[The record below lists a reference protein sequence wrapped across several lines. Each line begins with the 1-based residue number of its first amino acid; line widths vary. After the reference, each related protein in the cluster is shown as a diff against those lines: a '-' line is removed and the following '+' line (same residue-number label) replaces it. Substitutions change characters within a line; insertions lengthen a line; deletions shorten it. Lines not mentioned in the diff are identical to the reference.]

1 MQQGRIW
8 AWWGKQLGYK
18 LGEGEVQSREE
29 KLRKCLVGS
38 FGKGP
43 LSTSESF
50 TLRKW
55 ATITWSLKQRLK
67 VSVFKGFFLLFD
79 FKDCMEAE
87 RVFARGSR
95 RLKERI
101 LQLARWKPEIG
112 WCGEERKFVTVD
124 EDMTDLNQLRWARI
138 LVKLDGR
145 AFPASLQV
153 VIGSPSFSIQ
163 LWCEIPPKFSKVI
176 LRSCN
181 SGSQDL
187 EIWGD
192 KAGGSCTGKGVRK
205 EMHPLQIDGV
215 DVLTLSGRRVYFGE
229 SAAFCISKATAGGKG
244 NGGCGRVTSEGGR
257 DGLEENVVRS
267 FWRGGLLSGG
277 VGSSEDFV
285 SEKRSSE
292 MFWTGFIDKALQAE
306 EVEASFCPFRMIM
319 PDGSSMVCSFGVF
332 RSFLGM
338 STKGYEEEILALL
351 KKLKMRKD
359 QKTQLV
365 GTKRS
370 KLGLQGVY
378 GPTNRRFREAFLE
391 ELGAIKSLWARS
403 LDLPL
408 QGGSFAWRGGLNNQ
422 SQLRLDR
429 FLVSEDWECYF
440 SGIAQCLLHRLVYD
454 HFPIVLNGGGLRKGP
469 SPFKFENIFVKG
481 EALKAKLKASNKEVF
496 AGATTRKDLSL
507 NQMMFWD
514 AIEGTR
520 GEWRPSYNEL
530 SVEALEG
537 EDAMMLEV
545 SFFEEEKGGDEDL
558 KDFRPINLVSSL
570 YKLLANRLKK
580 VVIKVVSNSQSAFVK
595 GRQILNASLIAN
607 EAIDS
612 VQEGNDGAW
621 GLRYGDPFSPYLF
634 VIVIEA
640 LNYLLKRAKEGGF
653 LPGWKIRGRG
663 REGVEVSHL
672 LFVDDTLVLCLPVQ
686 MELAFY
692 SGRGR
697 LFGGKSLVVSMGKKR
712 KGGAPMKL
720 QGRRMC
726 RDVDYQV
733 VWTKSKDS
741 KFTVK
746 SLYKALEPEKQ
757 SDFLATVIWNSWVL
771 PRVGFFAWEATW
783 NKFLTLDRIQR
794 DGGPWLI
801 DATCVF
807 QRKSHLIAFFCIARI
822 LRHLLFALFE
832 MSWVL
837 PFSIRETL
845 LGWHGSFVF
854 KGLKFLSFV
863 TFRRGLRSGTATCH
877 TIKLLTGKGHQGW
890 MKEEGMYFIFPGGGT
905 MFPDGAEQYIEK
917 LSQYIP
923 LTGGVLRT
931 ALDMGCGVASF
942 GGYLLNQ
949 GILTFSFAPRD
960 SHKSQ
965 IQFALERG
973 IPALVAMLGTRR
985 LPFPAFSFDLV
996 HCSRCLIPFTAY
1008 NATYF
1013 LEVDRLLRPGGYLVI
1028 SGPPVLWPKLD
1039 KEWADLQAV
1048 ARALCYELKAV
1059 DGNTAIWKKPAG
1071 DSCLPTKMIW
1081 PKNLEYFKLKKCV
1094 TRISSVKDDQ
1104 VVGMIPNWP
1113 DRLTKAPS
1121 RATLLKNGI
1130 DVFEADT
1137 RRWARRVAYYKN
1149 SLNLKLG
1156 TAAIRNVMD
1165 MNAFFGG
1172 FAAALTSDPVWVMNV
1187 VPPRKPSTLGVIYDR
1202 GLIGVYH
1209 DWCEPFSTY
1218 PRTYD
1223 LIHVTSIE
1231 SLIKILGSGK
1241 NRCNLV
1247 DLMVEMD
1254 RILRPEGTV
1263 VIRDSPEVIDKI
1275 GRIAQAVRWT
1285 ATIHEKEPESHG
1297 REKILVAT
1305 KNFWKLPS
1313 ASH

>member
-1 MQQGRIW
+1 MNWCKMGHLNLPSSKRNARQYR
-8 AWWGKQLGYK
+8 L
-18 LGEGEVQSREE
+18 LD
-29 KLRKCLVGS
+29 LVTAS
-38 FGKGP
+38 FFG
-43 LSTSESF
+43 
-50 TLRKW
+50 
-55 ATITWSLKQRLK
+55 I
-67 VSVFKGFFLLFD
+67 VIIFFLL
-79 FKDCMEAE
+79 
-87 RVFARGSR
+87 VFTPLGDS
-95 RLKERI
+95 
-101 LQLARWKPEIG
+101 LA
-112 WCGEERKFVTVD
+112 
-124 EDMTDLNQLRWARI
+124 A
-138 LVKLDGR
+138 
-145 AFPASLQV
+145 
-153 VIGSPSFSIQ
+153 
-163 LWCEIPPKFSKVI
+163 
-176 LRSCN
+176 
-181 SGSQDL
+181 
-187 EIWGD
+187 
-192 KAGGSCTGKGVRK
+192 
-205 EMHPLQIDGV
+205 
-215 DVLTLSGRRVYFGE
+215 SGRQ
-229 SAAFCISKATAGGKG
+229 A
-244 NGGCGRVTSEGGR
+244 
-257 DGLEENVVRS
+257 L
-267 FWRGGLLSGG
+267 LLSTADPRQRQRL
-277 VGSSEDFV
+277 V
-285 SEKRSSE
+285 
-292 MFWTGFIDKALQAE
+292 ALVEAGQQQAIEACPAE
-306 EVEASFCPFRMIM
+306 EVDHMPCEDPRRNSQLSREMNFYRERQCPLPAETPLCLIPP
-319 PDGSSMVCSFGVF
+319 PDGYHIPV
-332 RSFLGM
+332 RWP
-338 STKGYEEEILALL
+338 
-351 KKLKMRKD
+351 D
-359 QKTQLV
+359 
-365 GTKRS
+365 
-370 KLGLQGVY
+370 
-378 GPTNRRFREAFLE
+378 
-391 ELGAIKSLWARS
+391 SLHKIWHSNMPHNKIA
-403 LDLPL
+403 
-408 QGGSFAWRGGLNNQ
+408 
-422 SQLRLDR
+422 DR
-429 FLVSEDWECYF
+429 
-440 SGIAQCLLHRLVYD
+440 
-454 HFPIVLNGGGLRKGP
+454 
-469 SPFKFENIFVKG
+469 
-481 EALKAKLKASNKEVF
+481 
-496 AGATTRKDLSL
+496 
-507 NQMMFWD
+507 
-514 AIEGTR
+514 
-520 GEWRPSYNEL
+520 
-530 SVEALEG
+530 
-537 EDAMMLEV
+537 
-545 SFFEEEKGGDEDL
+545 
-558 KDFRPINLVSSL
+558 
-570 YKLLANRLKK
+570 
-580 VVIKVVSNSQSAFVK
+580 
-595 GRQILNASLIAN
+595 
-607 EAIDS
+607 
-612 VQEGNDGAW
+612 
-621 GLRYGDPFSPYLF
+621 
-634 VIVIEA
+634 
-640 LNYLLKRAKEGGF
+640 
-653 LPGWKIRGRG
+653 
-663 REGVEVSHL
+663 
-672 LFVDDTLVLCLPVQ
+672 
-686 MELAFY
+686 
-692 SGRGR
+692 
-697 LFGGKSLVVSMGKKR
+697 
-712 KGGAPMKL
+712 
-720 QGRRMC
+720 
-726 RDVDYQV
+726 
-733 VWTKSKDS
+733 
-741 KFTVK
+741 
-746 SLYKALEPEKQ
+746 
-757 SDFLATVIWNSWVL
+757 
-771 PRVGFFAWEATW
+771 
-783 NKFLTLDRIQR
+783 
-794 DGGPWLI
+794 
-801 DATCVF
+801 
-807 QRKSHLIAFFCIARI
+807 
-822 LRHLLFALFE
+822 
-832 MSWVL
+832 
-837 PFSIRETL
+837 
-845 LGWHGSFVF
+845 
-854 KGLKFLSFV
+854 
-863 TFRRGLRSGTATCH
+863 
-877 TIKLLTGKGHQGW
+877 KGHQGW

-985 LPFPAFSFDLV
+985 LPFPSFSFDLV

-1028 SGPPVLWPKLD
+1028 SGPPVLWPKQD

-1071 DSCLPTKMIW
+1071 DSCLP
-1081 PKNLEYFKLKKCV
+1081 NQNEFGLELCDESDDSSYAWYFKLKKCV